1 MTYTYKISARLALL
15 RGALMAVALVATACT
30 DNPLSVSPPDGE
42 SSSAIAAGI
51 QNGQVLVGAGN
62 IARCDSKRDEAT
74 GKLLDHVSGT
84 VFTTGDNVY
93 ASGSAPD
100 FTNCYGS
107 AWGRHTSRTRPAPGQ
122 KEYKTS
128 GASGYFGYFGSA
140 AGDAGRGYYSYAL
153 GDWQVIVLNSEIA
166 MSAGSTQ
173 EQWLRQVLAAN
184 GQRCTIAYWNLPRFS
199 SYSTYV
205 RSAVKPLWDAL
216 YDAGAD
222 IVVNGHYRI
231 YERFA
236 PQTPDEQADARTGI
250 RQFTVGTGG
259 QGTDSFGTPR
269 PNSEVRLKGVY
280 GVLKLTL
287 GTDAYAWEFLSTPN
301 GKVLDSGSGSCNDAP
316 GASSVATVD
325 VTPSADT
332 VTVGSSV
339 QLSAV
344 ASDASGTILQNQ
356 TMTWVSR
363 DTMLTKVT
371 ATGLVTGVAAGVV
384 YAVASGGGQ
393 NDSSRITVVSPP
405 PVAVAS
411 VTVSPASASVLVG
424 ATAQLTATVRDG
436 AGTTLTGRTVTW
448 ATSAAAVATVSSAGL
463 VTGVAAGTATI
474 TATSEGQRGTATITV
489 SAPATST
496 CDATGSGVCRYVD
509 AASGNDANPG
519 TSSQPYRTLQQA
531 ANVVNPGDVVIVRNG
546 VYTGGSTVLGISRSG
561 TSTNGIVF
569 RAETRWGAVIDGQN
583 SSASGGVNISGS
595 YIRVQGFEVRGTSRY
610 GIEAYGGRDVQVA
623 QNHIH
628 AIGNVCS
635 SSSGGIVGINAYVSN
650 MVIERN
656 LVHDVGRYAGGENGC
671 SPTNTYWQNHDH
683 GIYHGQGDNV
693 VIRNNVFYDLTHGW
707 AIQRY
712 NGNGLITATLS
723 IVNNTFVGAN
733 PYRDGQIIIAT
744 GTSNLLI
751 ANNLFYQPKTA
762 GVYFDAGG
770 LTGTMANNLTYG
782 ASLSTGSTSSIVIT
796 GNLVNQDPKFVNTG
810 TRDFHLQAGSPAISA
825 GMMLSGVLD
834 DFDGLLRLAGVAPEI
849 GAYRYQ

>member
-1 MTYTYKISARLALL
+1 MVFVFQLAKLAKRLALL
-15 RGALMAVALVATACT
+15 GGIAAAAVVAGGACT
-30 DNPLSVSPPDGE
+30 GADTLLAPSPDDPPGSDAPPVAAVIVSPPADSTAVGATVRFTAIVQDSLGTVLTGRPVTWITGDSTIAVVDTSGVVTGLAPGVVPVVASSGGATAQATLIVGPTPVAAVVVLPTEGRVAVGTSSRMTATALDAAGQPLAGRTIAWATSNPDVAAVSADGLVTGVAAGSANIAATCEGMSDTAVITVETVPVASVTVSPASATLVEGE
-42 SSSAIAAGI
+42 STQFDAS
-51 QNGQVLVGAGN
+51 V
-62 IARCDSKRDEAT
+62 RDEGGQTLADRVVAWAT
-74 GKLLDHVSGT
+74 SD
-84 VFTTGDNVY
+84 
-93 ASGSAPD
+93 P
-100 FTNCYGS
+100 
-107 AWGRHTSRTRPAPGQ
+107 
-122 KEYKTS
+122 
-128 GASGYFGYFGSA
+128 
-140 AGDAGRGYYSYAL
+140 
-153 GDWQVIVLNSEIA
+153 
-166 MSAGSTQ
+166 
-173 EQWLRQVLAAN
+173 
-184 GQRCTIAYWNLPRFS
+184 TIA
-199 SYSTYV
+199 
-205 RSAVKPLWDAL
+205 
-216 YDAGAD
+216 
-222 IVVNGHYRI
+222 
-231 YERFA
+231 
-236 PQTPDEQADARTGI
+236 
-250 RQFTVGTGG
+250 TV
-259 QGTDSFGTPR
+259 S
-269 PNSEVRLKGVY
+269 
-280 GVLKLTL
+280 
-287 GTDAYAWEFLSTPN
+287 
-301 GKVLDSGSGSCNDAP
+301 
-316 GASSVATVD
+316 
-325 VTPSADT
+325 
-332 VTVGSSV
+332 
-339 QLSAV
+339 
-344 ASDASGTILQNQ
+344 
-356 TMTWVSR
+356 
-363 DTMLTKVT
+363 
-371 ATGLVTGVAAGVV
+371 ATGLVTGVAAGT
-384 YAVASGGGQ
+384 A
-393 NDSSRITVVSPP
+393 RISATSEGKSDTATVTVN
-405 PVAVAS
+405 PVPVAS
-411 VTVSPASASVLVG
+411 VSVSPASASVLVG
-424 ATAQLTATVRDG
+424 ATTQLTATVRDG

-474 TATSEGQRGTATITV
+474 TATSEGVSGTATITASV
-489 SAPATST
+489 PTTST
-496 CDATGSGVCRYVD
+496 CDATGSGGCRYVD

-583 SSASGGVNISGS
+583 SSSSGGVNISGS

-656 LVHDVGRYAGGENGC
+656 LVHDVGRYADGENGC

-693 VIRNNVFYDLTHGW
+693 IIRNNVFYDLTHGW

-712 NGNGLITATLS
+712 NGGGTVASNLS

-796 GNLVNQDPKFVNTG
+796 SNLVNQDPKFVNTG

-825 GMMLSGVLD
+825 GTMLSGVLD

>member
-1 MTYTYKISARLALL
+1 VAQSYGASVIGSDRHARRAASDSSGSRWEDRYMVFVFQLAKLAKRLALL
-15 RGALMAVALVATACT
+15 GGIAAAAVVAGGACT
-30 DNPLSVSPPDGE
+30 GADTLLAPSPDDPPGSDAPPVAAVIVSPPADSTAVGATVRFTAIVQDSLGTVLTGRPVTWITGDSTIAVVDTSGVVTGLAPGVVPVVASSGGATAQATLIVGPTPVAAVVVLPTEGRVAVGTSSRMTATALDAAGQPLAGRTIAWATSNPDVAAVSADGLVTGVAAGSANIAATCEGMSDTAVITVETVPVASVTVSPASATLVEGE
-42 SSSAIAAGI
+42 STQFDAS
-51 QNGQVLVGAGN
+51 V
-62 IARCDSKRDEAT
+62 RDEGGQTLADRVVAWAT
-74 GKLLDHVSGT
+74 SD
-84 VFTTGDNVY
+84 
-93 ASGSAPD
+93 P
-100 FTNCYGS
+100 
-107 AWGRHTSRTRPAPGQ
+107 
-122 KEYKTS
+122 
-128 GASGYFGYFGSA
+128 
-140 AGDAGRGYYSYAL
+140 
-153 GDWQVIVLNSEIA
+153 
-166 MSAGSTQ
+166 
-173 EQWLRQVLAAN
+173 
-184 GQRCTIAYWNLPRFS
+184 TIA
-199 SYSTYV
+199 
-205 RSAVKPLWDAL
+205 
-216 YDAGAD
+216 
-222 IVVNGHYRI
+222 
-231 YERFA
+231 
-236 PQTPDEQADARTGI
+236 
-250 RQFTVGTGG
+250 TV
-259 QGTDSFGTPR
+259 S
-269 PNSEVRLKGVY
+269 
-280 GVLKLTL
+280 
-287 GTDAYAWEFLSTPN
+287 
-301 GKVLDSGSGSCNDAP
+301 
-316 GASSVATVD
+316 
-325 VTPSADT
+325 
-332 VTVGSSV
+332 
-339 QLSAV
+339 
-344 ASDASGTILQNQ
+344 
-356 TMTWVSR
+356 
-363 DTMLTKVT
+363 
-371 ATGLVTGVAAGVV
+371 ATGLVTGVAAGT
-384 YAVASGGGQ
+384 A
-393 NDSSRITVVSPP
+393 RISATSEGKSDTATVTVN
-405 PVAVAS
+405 PVPVAS
-411 VTVSPASASVLVG
+411 VSVSPASASVLVG
-424 ATAQLTATVRDG
+424 ATTQLTATVRDG

-474 TATSEGQRGTATITV
+474 TATSEGVSGTATITASV
-489 SAPATST
+489 PTTST

-561 TSTNGIVF
+561 TSSNGIVF

-583 SSASGGVNISGS
+583 SSSSGGVNISGS

-656 LVHDVGRYAGGENGC
+656 LVHDVGRYADGENGC

-693 VIRNNVFYDLTHGW
+693 IIRNNVFYDLTHGW

-712 NGNGLITATLS
+712 NGGGTVASNLS

-796 GNLVNQDPKFVNTG
+796 SNLVNQDPKFVNTG

-825 GMMLSGVLD
+825 GLMLSGVLD